1 MKFHARTSKKL
12 MRKSNETNM
21 KKPCFSA
28 CKLWPV
34 VPPAFTACALYFA
47 ALAPVSGATLA
58 LKNSSFEEPALA
70 GEGRQFTNVVP
81 GWALAGSAGV
91 FLNNGAFGSKPADAD
106 GAQLAFL
113 NGTQNSALTQ
123 DVTAQIEPLTA
134 YTLTAKI
141 GLRKDTPLTNGAS
154 LLLRLQSYDTA
165 TSNRFRTLAIKE
177 IQVGREL
184 LSDEKLGE
192 FTATFTSGTTAPK
205 GGLRVM
211 ISVGEKRGKT
221 GDWTVDQ
228 VRLEA
233 KAAAPEVVIKL
244 NAGPA
249 TVSAKKTVSYNR
261 DIRPVL
267 SENCFSCH
275 GPDSGSRKA
284 GLRLDRFEDA
294 TATRKGVVAIVP
306 GQPEK
311 GEIMSRL
318 LTTDPDDLMP
328 PHKTNKK
335 LTPAQIAMIR
345 TWIAEGAEYELHWA
359 YLTPTRPPLPA
370 VQNAKWARNPIDRF
384 VLARLEKEGLP
395 PAPEADR
402 RTLARR
408 LSLDLTGLPPE
419 PEVVEAFVKDKSA
432 EAYEKLVDQFM
443 ASKHWGEHR
452 GRYWLDAARYA
463 DTHGIHFDNFREM
476 WTFRDWVFNAFN
488 VNMPF
493 SQFTLEQ
500 LAGDL
505 LPSRTLD
512 QQVASGFNRSHIT
525 SNEGGLI
532 DEEYLVLYMKDRNET
547 AAAVWMGM
555 TANCATCHDHKFDP
569 LTQRETYELA
579 AFFNNSTVTAKDGN
593 RRDPPPIINI
603 PSLEDRARSEKLAVL
618 QDEAKQKAADRLKEL
633 RTEFDGWL
641 KKATPATFSK
651 LVPQEQPHLHA
662 ALNEG
667 EGTKLEFTVKGAKH
681 SLDAGANAAWGPGQ
695 VAAQAFQAAK
705 GANVELADAGDF
717 DTKDAFSY
725 GAWLKVEAKDVTGTV
740 FARMEDTNKVYRGW
754 DLYLDNGRPA
764 THLAHKWP
772 ADALKI
778 VGKEKLKVGDWAH
791 VFVTYDGSAKI
802 DGLKLFVNGQPA
814 EVEQP
819 NKKLNAANSIRT
831 AAPFTL
837 GQRATAEH
845 LQKTLL
851 QDARIYTRQLKSEEV
866 AGLVRGTRGAWLA
879 QLPAAKRSPAEN
891 GELFDGWLPGAD
903 TSYRDLQ
910 KNIATLAAEDAVIKK
925 RSAIAHVMS
934 EKSEE
939 AMAYVLFRGEYD
951 RRRDRVL
958 AGTPKIL
965 PPMPE
970 ELPRNRLGFAQ
981 WLLRPEHPL
990 TARVTVNRFWQ
1001 EVFGTGLVKSS
1012 GDFGIAGEQ
1021 PSHPEL
1027 LDWMAVEFRE
1037 GGWDVK
1043 KFFKLI
1049 VTSAAYRQ
1057 AATTTPEKL
1066 QKDPSNRLGSRG
1078 PRFRMDAEMVRDHA
1092 LSASGLLVPK
1102 IGGPSV
1108 KPYQPDGVWEAVAMP
1123 ESNTKKYER
1132 DTGEKLYR
1140 RSVYTFWKRAAPPA
1154 SMDIFNAPNR
1164 ETCTVRR
1171 ERTDTPLQALVTLND
1186 PQFIEAARVLAQKA
1200 IKQGGASAAGRLDFI
1215 AQQLLARPLRPDEQ
1229 KIAGA
1234 VLKDLLAYYESAP
1247 KDAEALLAVGES
1259 KPDAALAKPE
1269 LAAYTMAVNQLM
1281 NLDEVLNK

>member
-1 MKFHARTSKKL
+1 M
-12 MRKSNETNM
+12 NNN
-21 KKPCFSA
+21 CFPA
-28 CKLWPV
+28 CKIWPV
-34 VPPAFTACALYFA
+34 AALTLTACVSFFA
-47 ALAPVSGATLA
+47 VLPPVSGATLP

-70 GEGRQFTNVVP
+70 GEGKQSTNVVP
-81 GWALAGSAGV
+81 GWALSGVAGV
-91 FLNNGAFGSKPADAD
+91 FLNNGSFGNKLADAD
-106 GAQLAFL
+106 GAQLAYL
-113 NGTQNSALTQ
+113 NGTQASALSQ
-123 DVTAQIEPLTA
+123 DVTARLEPLTT

-154 LLLRLQSYDTA
+154 LLLRLQSYDPA
-165 TSNRFRTLAIKE
+165 TSNKFRTLAIKE

-184 LSDEKLGE
+184 LSDEKLAE
-192 FTATFTSGTTAPK
+192 VTTTFTSGASAPK
-205 GGLRVM
+205 GGLRLM

-221 GDWTVDQ
+221 GDWVLDQ
-228 VRLEA
+228 VRLETR
-233 KAAAPEVVIKL
+233 AAAPEVVIKL
-244 NAGPA
+244 SATPTTPA
-249 TVSAKKTVSYNR
+249 AAAKKTVFYNR
-261 DIRPVL
+261 DIRPIL
-267 SENCFSCH
+267 SENCTSCH
-275 GPDSGSRKA
+275 GPDSAARKA

-294 TATRKGVVAIVP
+294 TAARKGSIAIVP
-306 GQPEK
+306 GHPEK
-311 GEIMSRL
+311 GEMMSRL
-318 LTTDPDDLMP
+318 LTNDQDDIMP
-328 PHKTNKK
+328 PTKTNKK

-359 YLTPTRPPLPA
+359 YLPPTRPPLPE
-370 VQNAKWARNPIDRF
+370 VKNTKWVRNPIDRF

-395 PAPEADR
+395 PAPEADP

-408 LSLDLTGLPPE
+408 VSLDLTGLPPE
-419 PEVVEAFVKDKSA
+419 SELVEAFVKNKSSD
-432 EAYEKLVDQFM
+432 AYEKLVDQLM

-476 WTFRDWVFNAFN
+476 WTYRDWVFNAFN

-493 SQFTLEQ
+493 SQFTTEQ

-505 LPSRTLD
+505 LPNRTLD

-555 TANCATCHDHKFDP
+555 TVNCAGCHDHKFDP
-569 LTQRETYELA
+569 LTQREGYEMA
-579 AFFNNSTVTAKDGN
+579 AFFNNSTVSAKDGN

-603 PSLEDRARSEKLAVL
+603 PSMEDRARSEKLAVL
-618 QDEAKQKAADRLKEL
+618 QDEAKKKAADRLKEL
-633 RTEFDGWL
+633 RTEFDGWV
-641 KKATPATFSK
+641 KKATPEPFTK
-651 LVPQEQPHLHA
+651 LMPQDKPQLHA
-662 ALNEG
+662 RLNEG
-667 EGTKLEFTVKGAKH
+667 EGTKLEFTVKGAKQ

-695 VAAQAFQAAK
+695 VAAQAFKAAK
-705 GANVELADAGDF
+705 GATVEVAEAGDF

-725 GAWLKVEAKDVTGTV
+725 GAWLKVEAKDVTGAV

-764 THLAHKWP
+764 AHLIHKWP
-772 ADALKI
+772 ADVLKI

-791 VFVTYDGSAKI
+791 VFVTYDGSVKI
-802 DGLKLFVNGQPA
+802 DGLKLFVNGKPV

-819 NKKLNAANSIRT
+819 NKKLGAANSIRT
-831 AAPFTL
+831 AVPFKLT
-837 GQRATAEH
+837 QRNTAEQ
-845 LQKTLL
+845 LQNTLL
-851 QDARIYTRQLKSEEV
+851 QDVRIYARPLKGEEV
-866 AGLVRGTRGAWLA
+866 EGLVRGTRGAWLA
-879 QLPAAKRSPAEN
+879 QLPAAKRSPAETD
-891 GELFDGWLPGAD
+891 ELFDSWLPGAD

-910 KNIATLAAEDAVIKK
+910 KNIAALAAEDAAIKK

-939 AMAYVLFRGEYD
+939 AMAYVLYRGEYD

-970 ELPRNRLGFAQ
+970 DFPRNRLGFAQ
-981 WLLRPEHPL
+981 WLLLPDHPL
-990 TARVTVNRFWQ
+990 TARVTANRFWQ
-1001 EVFGTGLVKSS
+1001 EVFGNGLVKSS

-1043 KFFKLI
+1043 KFFKLL

-1057 AATTTPEKL
+1057 AATTSPEKL
-1066 QKDPSNRLGSRG
+1066 QKDSSNRLVSRG

-1092 LSASGLLVPK
+1092 LSASGLLVPN

-1108 KPYQPDGVWEAVAMP
+1108 RPYQPDGVWEAVAMP
-1123 ESNTKKYER
+1123 GSNTRNYAR

-1186 PQFIEAARVLAQKA
+1186 PQFIEAARALAQRALKE
-1200 IKQGGASAAGRLDFI
+1200 GGASAKSRLDFVTRR
-1215 AQQLLARPLRPDEQ
+1215 LLARSLRPDEQ
-1229 KIAGA
+1229 KIAES
-1234 VLKDLLAYYESAP
+1234 VLKDLLAYYESTP
-1247 KDAEALLAVGES
+1247 QDAEALLAVGEF
-1259 KPDAALAKPE
+1259 KADATLAKPE